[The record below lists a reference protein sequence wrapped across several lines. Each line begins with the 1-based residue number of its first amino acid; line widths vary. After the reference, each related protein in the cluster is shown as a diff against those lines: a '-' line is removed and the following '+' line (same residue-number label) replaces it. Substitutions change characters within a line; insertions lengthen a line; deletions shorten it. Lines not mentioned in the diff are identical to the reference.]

1 MHDKCMDKLTDG
13 ITTDQQRVRDDDI
26 NIGGTIA
33 AILFLLALFAVYY
46 FFG

>member
-1 MHDKCMDKLTDG
+1 MDKLSDG

-33 AILFLLALFAVYY
+33 SILFLLALFAAYY

>member
-1 MHDKCMDKLTDG
+1 MISVMDKLTDG
-13 ITTDQQRVRDDDI
+13 ITTDQKRIREDDI

-33 AILFLLALFAVYY
+33 SILLLLALFVAYY

>member
-1 MHDKCMDKLTDG
+1 MDKLQDE

-33 AILFLLALFAVYY
+33 AILLLLSLFAAY
-46 FFG
+46 FFFG

>member
-1 MHDKCMDKLTDG
+1 MDKLTDG

-26 NIGGTIA
+26 NIGGTITS
-33 AILFLLALFAVYY
+33 ILVLLALFAAYY